1 MRKIQTG
8 FTIIELVVVMAVIA
22 VLSAIAYNGYSESIR
37 KARRTEARNQMLNI
51 AAAQERFRYSNPR
64 YAATLT
70 ALGQAAV
77 VADGTQFYDV
87 SMTGVADLLVPSA
100 YTITATPR
108 PAQSKDKCGS
118 LTLTNLGVK
127 GSSGLSP
134 APADNPDCWK

>member
-1 MRKIQTG
+1 MKNRQRG

-64 YAATLT
+64 YAVDLAT
-70 ALGQAAV
+70 LGQAAV

-87 SMTGVADLLVPSA
+87 TMTATAAAVASG
-100 YTITATPR
+100 YTIAATPR
-108 PAQSKDKCGS
+108 PAQSRDKCGS

-127 GSSGLSP
+127 GSSGLSS
-134 APADNPDCWK
+134 ATANNPDCWK